1 MAVSDGKQ
9 ALIFK
14 RSENGFIVYPS
25 PTPQGLGLFLG
36 LRKGRKI
43 SADM

>member
-1 MAVSDGKQ
+1 MAVSNGKQ
-9 ALIFK
+9 TLIFK
-14 RSENGFIVYPS
+14 RSVNGFIVYSS

-36 LRKGRKI
+36 QPNGK